1 MPSNA
6 ENCTRREAFV
16 LPFPFKFTCRIGR
29 AFNVGLAECKL
40 NSSPTNCGFI
50 FVLHFWEDILMSDL
64 CNWKERWSSGWTEVG
79 RMFKVC
85 KMFYWGGVGWDNFDK
100 NCDLNCT
107 LEKKGLC
114 IDVTKGED
122 HTGLRKIYLER
133 SGPKLKKI
141 QARLELPTPASS
153 TPEISVVAP
162 RDCGVAFYSEVAS
175 ASLGVNSILIAEQKL
190 KVSIS
195 PLF

>member
-1 MPSNA
+1 MWVSGRCCVPLFN
-6 ENCTRREAFV
+6 NGKPIFFV
-16 LPFPFKFTCRIGR
+16 WFSGSAQSASK
-29 AFNVGLAECKL
+29 
-40 NSSPTNCGFI
+40 TNCFQFSLGSKGRYFRRVI
-50 FVLHFWEDILMSDL
+50 IFWEDILMSDL

>member
-1 MPSNA
+1 MFVILSSTAPHKNSQNH
-6 ENCTRREAFV
+6 TAFE
-16 LPFPFKFTCRIGR
+16 LKKWPTPNEISKWSSCLGCLKF
-29 AFNVGLAECKL
+29 
-40 NSSPTNCGFI
+40 S
-50 FVLHFWEDILMSDL
+50 FWEDILMSDL

-114 IDVTKGED
+114 IDETKGED